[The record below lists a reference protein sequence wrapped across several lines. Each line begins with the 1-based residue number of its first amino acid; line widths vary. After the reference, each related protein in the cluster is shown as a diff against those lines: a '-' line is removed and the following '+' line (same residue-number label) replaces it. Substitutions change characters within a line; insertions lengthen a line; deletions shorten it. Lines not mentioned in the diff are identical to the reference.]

1 LLGENSQNNI
11 IPFVCTKD
19 HTTLLWLLAQPFK
32 TEAEESCPPLI
43 FYLLILLFFLLPT
56 FLDDCE
62 EQRKIMAKATLCGCA
77 TPSFLL
83 TDFSSIFM
91 MTVDV
96 KQDQYENVFFVV
108 IILSSAT
115 VEVKSINY

>member
-1 LLGENSQNNI
+1 
-11 IPFVCTKD
+11 
-19 HTTLLWLLAQPFK
+19 
-32 TEAEESCPPLI
+32 
-43 FYLLILLFFLLPT
+43 
-56 FLDDCE
+56 
-62 EQRKIMAKATLCGCA
+62 MAKAPLCGCA